1 MTGAVRGTNTTGK
14 LYQELELE
22 SLQNRRKLRS
32 LSLFYKI
39 YKHHTPLFLQNLV
52 SKKFQSFYSL
62 RNTDEISLFRTKHGF
77 FKSSFFPSTI
87 IEWNNLDYH
96 VRNAPSISVF
106 K

>member
-52 SKKFQSFYSL
+52 MLQV
-62 RNTDEISLFRTKHGF
+62 DI
-77 FKSSFFPSTI
+77 
-87 IEWNNLDYH
+87 
-96 VRNAPSISVF
+96 
-106 K
+106 